1 MRPIF
6 FVALLA
12 ACAGPTAAPHLDALA
27 LDLARGPTSTEHP
40 PIQMAFN
47 VHGHAFGLDDPS
59 TFDDWYGAKDSRYDR
74 HYDEMIW
81 LARASE
87 HFGGRMSYQLNGEFS
102 EYAEV
107 RGDEGRLRF
116 LRSRGHSMGIHFHHN
131 VNTGVDHFW
140 EEVPE
145 GVRDDSFYEDLFDD
159 HFSAVQSA
167 VGASPVRADAAFA
180 PETDDEW
187 DQYEALL
194 QDHNVTAIGAG
205 EAFSGI
211 MEWNQNPFNPYR
223 RAYGTQVEEDWSGS
237 TIAIPSY
244 PQVGLEEPGGLHRL
258 YTSIPQLKRQFLM
271 VLANRHWEQTTGLP
285 SRVWTMNVMTHLDQ
299 NTRHAEILDWM
310 RFIGHTAEWT
320 GGADPATEWV
330 TDAEIIETFEEWET
344 TTTAATSFDFDLESH
359 DAGVDQ
365 DYPYLLEAM
374 AETLVGTEF
383 KAQVDLHDD
392 VLSWRLDH
400 RDMEYLGTDWHGNPE
415 YELTDADGE
424 MIMAW
429 STDGL
434 RTVDV
439 RGWAT
444 GSVTIM
450 DADDGSTRSVPA
462 AAVPIGPKPVLIVSD
477 TSLL

>member
-1 MRPIF
+1 M
-6 FVALLA
+6 
-12 ACAGPTAAPHLDALA
+12 
-27 LDLARGPTSTEHP
+27 
-40 PIQMAFN
+40 
-47 VHGHAFGLDDPS
+47 
-59 TFDDWYGAKDSRYDR
+59 
-74 HYDEMIW
+74 
-81 LARASE
+81 
-87 HFGGRMSYQLNGEFS
+87 
-102 EYAEV
+102 
-107 RGDEGRLRF
+107 
-116 LRSRGHSMGIHFHHN
+116 
-131 VNTGVDHFW
+131 
-140 EEVPE
+140 
-145 GVRDDSFYEDLFDD
+145 
-159 HFSAVQSA
+159 
-167 VGASPVRADAAFA
+167 
-180 PETDDEW
+180 
-187 DQYEALL
+187 
-194 QDHNVTAIGAG
+194 
-205 EAFSGI
+205 
-211 MEWNQNPFNPYR
+211 
-223 RAYGTQVEEDWSGS
+223 
-237 TIAIPSY
+237 
-244 PQVGLEEPGGLHRL
+244 
-258 YTSIPQLKRQFLM
+258 
-271 VLANRHWEQTTGLP
+271 
-285 SRVWTMNVMTHLDQ
+285 
-299 NTRHAEILDWM
+299 
-310 RFIGHTAEWT
+310 
-320 GGADPATEWV
+320 
-330 TDAEIIETFEEWET
+330 TDAEIIETFEVWET